1 MIKLCP
7 PAIIYLLFSIIQILI
22 DSFSGLYNTA
32 LIKIIIMI
40 IITLLLNMLCQNGL
54 GVISWII
61 VFIPF
66 ILMSVVV
73 SILLYV
79 FGLNTTTGTTSYSK
93 IIASDA
99 SENIIIYDPDHKFST
114 KLAYYE
120 SPNIIIP
127 KSKIYSENKIH
138 NSQINSRPNSNI
150 NNRPPIFSSGNS
162 YRS

>member
-7 PAIIYLLFSIIQILI
+7 PAVIYLLFSIIQILI

-40 IITLLLNMLCQNGL
+40 VITLLLNMLCQNGL

-73 SILLYV
+73 SILLYIL
-79 FGLNTTTGTTSYSK
+79 GLNTTTGSIHCNKNITV
-93 IIASDA
+93 DA
-99 SENIIIYDPDHKFST
+99 SKNIIIYDPDHNYST
-114 KLAYYE
+114 NLVHYN

-127 KSKIYSENKIH
+127 ISTIYSKNKIN
-138 NSQINSRPNSNI
+138 NSQINSRPNTNI
-150 NNRPPIFSSGNS
+150 NHPLIFSSGNS

>member
-7 PAIIYLLFSIIQILI
+7 PAVIYLLFSLIQILI

-66 ILMSVVV
+66 ILMSVLV
-73 SILLYV
+73 SILLYIL
-79 FGLNTTTGTTSYSK
+79 GLNTTTGTIHCNKNIT
-93 IIASDA
+93 SDA
-99 SENIIIYDPDHKFST
+99 SENIIIYDPDQNFST
-114 KLAYYE
+114 KLVHYN

-127 KSKIYSENKIH
+127 KSNINRENIIH
-138 NSQINSRPNSNI
+138 KSQINSNPRH
-150 NNRPPIFSSGNS
+150 PPMFSSGNS